1 MQTVKRNNSIIY
13 IQKLAFIAM
22 KNLII
27 SAMFVSLSLTIFSCN
42 ESTDPQPVTPIQTA
56 NMAIVSFMETPT
68 AMIDPG
74 HLPNRVPPAFNWG
87 LVNTTKLG
95 FDKSMKLTSP
105 FTVAAYPAGDIGWTT
120 DGGCYSALLPTTV
133 TFSSLGIVNI
143 KDITIDELKVLTF
156 NAYQIN
162 AAPNGSYSW
171 TNYLPVGT
179 VVACKTATGKFYLL
193 QVKTIGVPGW
203 IELNVYHGLY
213 SY

>member
-1 MQTVKRNNSIIY
+1 
-13 IQKLAFIAM
+13 M

-27 SAMFVSLSLTIFSCN
+27 NALFISLLFTICSCN
-42 ESTDPQPVTPIQTA
+42 ENTDPQPSTQTQTA
-56 NMAIVSFMETPT
+56 KMAHVSFTETT
-68 AMIDPG
+68 SAMIDPG
-74 HLPNRVPPAFNWG
+74 HLPNRVPPAFNWD

-105 FTVAAYPAGDIGWTT
+105 FTVAAYPAGDIGWQS
-120 DGGCYSALLPTTV
+120 DGGCYSALFPTTV
-133 TFSSLGIVNI
+133 SFKSLGIVSI
-143 KDITIDELKVLTF
+143 KNITIEDLNNLTF

-179 VVACKTATGKFYLL
+179 IVACKTAKRKYYLL
-193 QVKTIGVPGW
+193 EVKSIGVPGF

-213 SY
+213 SL